1 MTIPLLGLFPLLLLL
16 ALSGCA
22 QGTASGRTAADR
34 NVIAEG
40 EVEEWRSAG
49 VTTVWD
55 LVERARPRWLG
66 SARIQS
72 VHTPTVVMVY
82 LGNTSLGQV
91 EQLRGIPVELVR
103 EVRWLGAA
111 EAGMLP
117 GGGASHV
124 EGAIVL
130 VPRESP

>member
-1 MTIPLLGLFPLLLLL
+1 VL
-16 ALSGCA
+16 
-22 QGTASGRTAADR
+22 DR
-34 NVIAEG
+34 NVLSEAEIR
-40 EVEEWRSAG
+40 EWRAAG
-49 VTTVWD
+49 ISTAWD

-72 VHTPTVVMVY
+72 VHTPTTVMVY

-91 EQLRGIPVELVR
+91 DQLRGIPLDLIR
-103 EVRWLGAA
+103 EMRWLGAA

-124 EGAIVL
+124 EGAIVIL
-130 VPRESP
+130 AWEGRDQEQDSS